1 MSKRDD
7 FWYCMVGWLVGWWEG
22 GYTPLHA
29 SITPDVS
36 NEEWWEDRG
45 KAADM
50 EPNLNFK
57 FLSSSLEDFGN
68 HHQEEEAQID
78 KTFYLFRFWAT
89 YSLWAAVGAR

>member
-1 MSKRDD
+1 M
-7 FWYCMVGWLVGWWEG
+7 CWWVG